1 MWMKLLKKTVPMLQ
15 EKDMWA
21 AEMDGITKQPEN
33 FRVAKENKTKKKKF
47 HPLRNLRRMFRRKC
61 RRSSISADSYQAA
74 VPDNSEIPQTN
85 LEQRSCSTSRLQE
98 ENLSLIS
105 NNRLNPGLS
114 LSHDSIFTPDR
125 ADSGLSSSDLGN
137 SSLSITVLTPP
148 SKDIDDVVDSGFE
161 SFLNVSRPVA
171 IFAFRLM
178 STVTCERE

>member
-1 MWMKLLKKTVPMLQ
+1 
-15 EKDMWA
+15 
-21 AEMDGITKQPEN
+21 
-33 FRVAKENKTKKKKF
+33 
-47 HPLRNLRRMFRRKC
+47 MFRRKC

-98 ENLSLIS
+98 ENLVRTTDNRMFLTFCHLPSTFLEFQLFSLFFQSLIS

-148 SKDIDDVVDSGFE
+148 SKVRVFYLG
-161 SFLNVSRPVA
+161 LNVAPVRA
-171 IFAFRLM
+171 VCTCRTGFAFISSLRHPFI
-178 STVTCERE
+178 SPRT